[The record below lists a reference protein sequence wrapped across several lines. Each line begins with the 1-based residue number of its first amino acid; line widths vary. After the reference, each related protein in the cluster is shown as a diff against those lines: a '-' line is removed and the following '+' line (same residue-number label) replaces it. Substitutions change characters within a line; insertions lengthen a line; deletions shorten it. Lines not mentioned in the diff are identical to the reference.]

1 MLKIGSKSNLDTEY
15 VCKISL
21 LDDTEMTCEFRR
33 DAKGQVVF
41 DTVCKSLDLLEKDY
55 FGLRFVDD
63 SKQRHWLDLGKSVL
77 KQMKSLKPP
86 FKLFFRVKFYA
97 VDPSVVHE
105 EITRYQFFLQI
116 KRDILHGR
124 LLCSYNELAELGA
137 YIVQAEL
144 GDFDADDN
152 DQGYVSEFRIVPKQ
166 SEKLEKKIAEI
177 HKQLVGQY
185 PSVAEKNFLSKVKA
199 LDMYGVDPHPCKD
212 QDNVQLYLG
221 LTPSGIAIIRDGKKV
236 SGFDWPQ
243 IIKCSYDGKVFY
255 IQVLKEE
262 RKANYGF
269 RLPDPLA
276 CKHLW
281 KCSVEHQAFYCSQS
295 QKEIK
300 PRRRSSLSPQR
311 LFRRSKYKYSGPTQD
326 EVIAES
332 EKISRPE
339 PEIKRTPSIR
349 ISRRLK
355 PPTAADNRSESTGD
369 LVLPTTPNYKKST
382 SDNPDPAVDLSKFET
397 KHFPEVPVSVE
408 DSAVS
413 AESADVIDAEPM
425 KNNNMANNVSP
436 GRPKT
441 VAQTPPKQAEVEY
454 YGFKMFIF
462 ILFILALIMIP
473 IAIVWETR
481 KTYLRTTTVY
491 KSFARWVFRSF
502 GYRL

>member
-33 DAKGQVVF
+33 DAKGQTVF
-41 DTVCKSLDLLEKDY
+41 DSVCKALDLLEKNY

-63 SKQRHWLDLGKSVL
+63 SKQRHWLDLNKNIL

-97 VDPSVVHE
+97 LDPSVVHE

-144 GDFDADDN
+144 GDYDPDDN
-152 DQGYVSEFRIVPKQ
+152 EEGYVSEFRIVPKQ

-177 HKQLVGQY
+177 HKQLVGQV
-185 PSVAEKNFLSKVKA
+185 PSVAEKNFLGKVKN

-243 IIKCSYDGKVFY
+243 IVKCSYDGKVFY
-255 IQVLKEE
+255 IQVLKED

-281 KCSVEHQAFYCSQS
+281 KCSVEHHAFYSSQT
-295 QKEIK
+295 QKEMK
-300 PRRRSSLSPQR
+300 PKRRTSLSPPK
-311 LFRRSKYKYSGPTQD
+311 LFRRAKYTYRS
-326 EVIAES
+326 A
-332 EKISRPE
+332 
-339 PEIKRTPSIR
+339 SIR
-349 ISRRLK
+349 LSRRPKL
-355 PPTAADNRSESTGD
+355 PSENISESTGD
-369 LVLPTTPNYKKST
+369 LVLPLIPLQNSSLQITT
-382 SDNPDPAVDLSKFET
+382 DQAAELQKFET
-397 KHFPEVPVSVE
+397 QVFPEVPNRVD

-413 AESADVIDAEPM
+413 ENIDMIDAEPM
-425 KNNNMANNVSP
+425 QNNVANNVISD
-436 GRPKT
+436 RPKP
-441 VAQTPPKQAEVEY
+441 VPPKTTKQAEVEY

-462 ILFILALIMIP
+462 ILFIMALIMIP

-481 KTYLRTTTVY
+481 KTYFRSTIAFR
-491 KSFARWVFRSF
+491 SFARWVFRSF
-502 GYRL
+502 GFRL

>member
-1 MLKIGSKSNLDTEY
+1 MLRIGSKSNLDTEY
-15 VCKISL
+15 ACKISL

-33 DAKGQVVF
+33 EAKGQTVF
-41 DTVCKSLDLLEKDY
+41 DSVCKSLDLLEKDY

-63 SKQRHWLDLGKSVL
+63 SKQRHWLDLNKNIL

-97 VDPSVVHE
+97 LDPNLVHE

-144 GDFDADDN
+144 GDYDSEDN
-152 DQGYVSEFRIVPKQ
+152 QEGYVSEFRIVPKQ
-166 SEKLEKKIAEI
+166 SEKLEKKIGEI
-177 HKQLVGQY
+177 HKQLVGQV
-185 PSVAEKNFLSKVKA
+185 PSVAEKNFLGKVKN

-221 LTPSGIAIIRDGKKV
+221 LTPTGIAIIRDGKKV

-243 IIKCSYDGKVFY
+243 IVKCSYDGKVFY

-281 KCSVEHQAFYCSQS
+281 KCSVEHHAFYSSQNP
-295 QKEIK
+295 KEIK
-300 PRRRSSLSPQR
+300 PKRRTSLSPPK
-311 LFRRSKYKYSGPTQD
+311 LFRRSKYKYSGPTQED
-326 EVIAES
+326 VIAES

-349 ISRRLK
+349 ITRRPK
-355 PPTAADNRSESTGD
+355 TPAADNISESTGD
-369 LVLPTTPNYKKST
+369 LALPSNPVQNST
-382 SDNPDPAVDLSKFET
+382 SQLNADQSTELQKFET
-397 KHFPEVPVSVE
+397 PHFPEIPPE
-408 DSAVS
+408 DSAIT
-413 AESADVIDAEPM
+413 ETTTDLTDAEPTPT
-425 KNNNMANNVSP
+425 NVSNSIVAE
-436 GRPKT
+436 RPKPLRT
-441 VAQTPPKQAEVEY
+441 SHESTKQAEVEY

-462 ILFILALIMIP
+462 VLFILALIMIP

-481 KTYLRTTTVY
+481 KTYFRSTIAF
-491 KSFARWVFRSF
+491 KSFSRWVYRSF
-502 GYRL
+502 GIRL